1 MFTPLSSN
9 LVVLF
14 PSEEEALKARN
25 TWTVAFRGKVVI
37 TIYRIFNIHLI
48 LSMFE
53 IFIRF

>member
-25 TWTVAFRGKVVI
+25 AWTVAFRGKVVI
-37 TIYRIFNIHLI
+37 CIYRILVIHLI
-48 LSMFE
+48 ISHL
-53 IFIRF
+53 